1 MGPVNCGKN
10 ENMKVKESREIR
22 DLITGAAVEIS
33 NPESYELDTVLLN
46 SAYYKFRDKEYRFLL
61 CEARESG
68 LKIA

>member
-1 MGPVNCGKN
+1 MGPRYGKTECIKLN
-10 ENMKVKESREIR
+10 QNHEIR
-22 DLITGAAVEIS
+22 DLITGVAVEIS

-61 CEARESG
+61 SEARESG